1 MPNCSECTY
10 LKETDPDLYG
20 RYWCEKKLERVYAYQ
35 NECNRFCRAYN
46 RSSSVAKSY
55 EQCSKDKSSSSTC
68 YLTTMLCDILK
79 LPDNNPF
86 LNTMRDFR
94 NNVLQKDK
102 KYKKLL
108 VEYDIIGPLVARNL
122 NNDPLNKQ
130 ISATIFY
137 SYIKPITKLIKN
149 KNENEAVNLYKEMT
163 NKLKLFYNINTTLD
177 IDIVNKADISISGHG
192 YYKQKIT

>member
-1 MPNCSECTY
+1 
-10 LKETDPDLYG
+10 
-20 RYWCEKKLERVYAYQ
+20 
-35 NECNRFCRAYN
+35 
-46 RSSSVAKSY
+46 
-55 EQCSKDKSSSSTC
+55 
-68 YLTTMLCDILK
+68 MLCDILK

-94 NNVLQKDK
+94 DNVLQKDE